1 MQSAMVSNRFIIL
14 GIVAFGVCF
23 GLSLVFTWNF
33 SQAFLIG
40 IINVI
45 ALYVAA
51 VLIDKRRRNYEM
63 LVLDSLHKRIK
74 ELEGLKYRIAAEI
87 NQLEAHRGLLYSES
101 NQLQNQVSERRNQ
114 RDILN
119 RELSIF
125 IGQKKQIEAEI
136 NCLQTEIQNLNQ
148 SKLELNNSF
157 STLNAEKRRLELNY
171 NVSRA
176 EITKLQTQIGEIQ
189 QEKQEQESN
198 LTLLERLKPQLEEKL
213 HEMRVQVQ
221 ELEVQETKQNES
233 LLAKKNE
240 KENIE
245 VSLKSL
251 EKQIAQ
257 QQTEFQQLQEQVSLL
272 QEERDLL
279 QSQVWEILQQMETLN
294 PEQEHET
301 AYHEDGN
308 VELFPFNDLLEPLEP
323 IETRDTQN
331 SENYTDTTAT
341 ENLPAEWMIF
351 LEQLPGYEIQVLKA
365 IAEQDNANA
374 AIKQI
379 AEQHITMPNLLIDS
393 INERAN
399 DTIGELIIDPGSEPP
414 KIYHEHMINIH
425 KMIAIYQDIIAR
437 QTSSN

>member
-45 ALYVAA
+45 ALYIAA
-51 VLIDKRRRNYEM
+51 LLIDKRRRNYEM

-119 RELSIF
+119 RDLSIF
-125 IGQKKQIEAEI
+125 IGQKKQLEAEI
-136 NCLQTEIQNLNQ
+136 NCLQTEIQNLEK
-148 SKLELNNSF
+148 SKVELNNSF

-176 EITKLQTQIGEIQ
+176 EITKLQTQIGEFK
-189 QEKQEQESN
+189 QEKQELESN

-221 ELEVQETKQNES
+221 ELEIQETKQNES
-233 LLAKKNE
+233 LLAKKTE
-240 KENIE
+240 KQNIE

-251 EKQIAQ
+251 ENQIAD
-257 QQTEFQQLQEQVSLL
+257 QQTELKQLQGQVSLL

-294 PEQEHET
+294 PEQVNET
-301 AYHEDGN
+301 AYHEDAN
-308 VELFPFNDLLEPLEP
+308 IELFPFNDLLEPLEP
-323 IETRDTQN
+323 KDTQ
-331 SENYTDTTAT
+331 SYQDTT
-341 ENLPAEWMIF
+341 ENLPEEWMNF
-351 LEQLPGYEIQVLKA
+351 LEQLPGYQIQVLKA

-414 KIYHEHMINIH
+414 RIYQEYMVNIH
-425 KMIAIYQDIIAR
+425 KMMAIYEDIMAR